1 MKGHSPIRSSISYA
15 KGLAEYGFN
24 YHSVI
29 RPQYKINH
37 KRLDWYMNNLVRS
50 KKVDIAFACLEPDMD
65 KYSCK
70 GEVQYHPLHQCKP
83 YGYNHIHFAYKG
95 KAMTRGEASRI
106 IRCKQN
112 YERFDKLNNKKIV
125 RPFLLDIMP
134 IYNGMDYFTKHLG
147 KSLSYHNIY
156 V

>member
-37 KRLDWYMNNLVRS
+37 KRLDYYMNNLVKS
-50 KKVDIAFACLEPDMD
+50 KKVDIAFACIEPDID
-65 KYSCK
+65 KYTS
-70 GEVQYHPLHQCKP
+70 KP
-83 YGYNHIHFAYKG
+83 SGYNHIHFAYKG
-95 KAMTRGEASRI
+95 NRLNREQASKI
-106 IRCKQN
+106 MRCKQN
-112 YERFDKLNNKKIV
+112 YERFDKLNKKKIV
-125 RPFLLDIMP
+125 RHFLLDIMP